1 MDKQSI
7 IEAVRSATALVF
19 STMMDLHVEMGS
31 AFVDKTSPSTTE
43 GVMAFVGLAGP
54 WVGSGVISF
63 NSEIACRLSSVF
75 LMAET
80 PAVTV
85 NEDVL
90 DAVGE
95 LANMVFGNFKTVAE
109 AVVGPLG
116 LSVPTVIYGKHFVSR
131 SLGKSEWIVLPLVCP
146 YGEFQI
152 RIWFTPLSES
162 HLARLVVNQIHA
174 V

>member
-7 IEAVRSATALVF
+7 IEAVRAATSLVF
-19 STMMDLHVEMGS
+19 STMMDLEIEMGP
-31 AFVDKTSPSTTE
+31 AYLDKTSPATTE

-63 NSEIACRLSSVF
+63 NSEMACGLSSLF
-75 LMAET
+75 LMSEAT
-80 PAVTV
+80 TV

-90 DAVGE
+90 DAIGE
-95 LANMVFGNFKTVAE
+95 IANMVFGNFKTSAE

-116 LSVPTVIYGKHFVSR
+116 LSVPTVIYGKNFVSR
-131 SLGKSEWIVLPLVCP
+131 SLGKSEWIVLPLTCP
-146 YGEFQI
+146 HGAFEI
-152 RIWFTPLSES
+152 RIWFTPVSES
-162 HLARLVVNQIHA
+162 HLARLIVNQLHA

>member
-1 MDKQSI
+1 
-7 IEAVRSATALVF
+7 
-19 STMMDLHVEMGS
+19 MMDLKVEIRP
-31 AFVDKTSPSTTE
+31 AYIETASPSTTE

-54 WVGSGVISF
+54 WVGSGVVAFS
-63 NSEIACRLSSVF
+63 SEMACHLSSLF
-75 LMAET
+75 MMSEAS
-80 PAVTV
+80 TV
-85 NEDVL
+85 NEEVL

-95 LANMVFGNFKTVAE
+95 IANMIFGNFKTAAE

-146 YGEFQI
+146 DGAFEI
-152 RIWFTPLSES
+152 RIWFTPVAES
-162 HLARLVVNQIHA
+162 NLARLIVNQVHA

>member
-1 MDKQSI
+1 MDRQSI
-7 IEAVRSATALVF
+7 IEAVQSATSLVF
-19 STMMDLHVEMGS
+19 STMMDLQVEMGT
-31 AFVDKTSPSTTE
+31 AYVEKASPSTTE

-54 WVGSGVISF
+54 WVGSGVLSF
-63 NSEIACRLSSVF
+63 NSEMACRLSSLF
-75 LMAET
+75 LMSEAT
-80 PAVTV
+80 TV

-95 LANMVFGNFKTVAE
+95 LANMVFGNFKTAAE

-131 SLGKSEWIVLPLVCP
+131 SLGKSEWIVLPLVCTD
-146 YGEFQI
+146 GAFEI
-152 RIWFTPLSES
+152 RIWFTPLAES
-162 HLARLVVNQIHA
+162 NLARLIVNQIHA

>member
-1 MDKQSI
+1 MERQSI
-7 IEAVRSATALVF
+7 IEAVRAATSLVF
-19 STMMDLHVEMGS
+19 STMMDLPVEMGP
-31 AFVDKTSPSTTE
+31 AFVETATPSTTE

-63 NSEIACRLSSVF
+63 DSEMACRLSSLF
-75 LMAET
+75 LMAE
-80 PAVTV
+80 ANTV

-95 LANMVFGNFKTVAE
+95 IANMVFGNFKTAAE
-109 AVVGPLG
+109 AAVGGLG

-131 SLGKSEWIVLPLVCP
+131 SLGKSEWIVLPLRCP
-146 YGEFQI
+146 HGEFQV
-152 RIWFTPLSES
+152 RIWFTPVAES
-162 HLARLVVNQIHA
+162 NFARLIVNQVHA